1 MRRAISDGLLSA
13 CALGLL
19 IVLLMAFDGRVREQV
34 RMQFDSSARA
44 SSEVVSV
51 GVQAREL
58 ADVLIESAKFQ
69 SRQHRPL
76 MLVVLAGTVLTIF
89 MLRT

>member
-44 SSEVVSV
+44 SSEVASV

-58 ADVLIESAKFQ
+58 VDVLIESAKFQ

>member
-13 CALGLL
+13 FALALL
-19 IVLLMAFDGRVREQV
+19 LVLLMAFDGRVREQV

-44 SSEVVSV
+44 SSEVASV
-51 GVQAREL
+51 GVQGREL
-58 ADVLIESAKFQ
+58 VNVLIESAKFQ

>member
-13 CALGLL
+13 CALATLL
-19 IVLLMAFDGRVREQV
+19 VVLMAFDGRVREQV

-44 SSEVVSV
+44 SSEVASV
-51 GVQAREL
+51 GLQAREL
-58 ADVLIESAKFQ
+58 VDVIIEAAKVQ

>member
-1 MRRAISDGLLSA
+1 MRRAIGDGLLSA
-13 CALGLL
+13 CALAILL
-19 IVLLMAFDGRVREQV
+19 VLLMAFDGRVREQV
-34 RMQFDSSARA
+34 RMQFDSSTRA
-44 SSEVVSV
+44 SSEVASV
-51 GVQAREL
+51 GVQARAL
-58 ADVLIESAKFQ
+58 VDVLVESAKVQ

>member
-13 CALGLL
+13 CALALL
-19 IVLLMAFDGRVREQV
+19 LVLLRAFDGRVREQV

-44 SSEVVSV
+44 SSEVASV

-58 ADVLIESAKFQ
+58 VDVLIESAKFQ

>member
-13 CALGLL
+13 CALALL

-44 SSEVVSV
+44 SSEVASV

>member
-44 SSEVVSV
+44 SSEVASA

-58 ADVLIESAKFQ
+58 VDVLIESAKFQ

>member
-44 SSEVVSV
+44 SSEVASV